1 MDAERA
7 RSKTQLDDEDDH
19 GDEEDAEGA
28 AADLAALSTGVVL
41 PQGGQQLEQWCGGP
55 PRPRSPPRREA
66 AAHTDCDSLTRV
78 PVGPGRRCRALERS
92 TLDAFT
98 KLTRAHR
105 NTADLAQHPRYL
117 LLQQVHYATVRR
129 LLTAPPRPREEA
141 RLWEARGAVLAST
154 GGVPQLPKDALALLE
169 KHTAPG
175 LRATYQKRLF
185 GPKKENLRKIKK
197 ELIKLVPQA
206 EARMPA
212 TPPPMP
218 EQLPQ
223 ELIRLLLQP
232 PGSGAEGES
241 LEAWSMAAEAT
252 LALCCITGSLLQL
265 LQLPR
270 AVYCRGVQIPA
281 VPLASR
287 LYELQRRAQGHP
299 SYESWIHD
307 SGSTARA
314 RCRLPTPPQR
324 LAAWLPGLGPLLR
337 SQARRFGS
345 SEACG
350 GLRSS
355 PPAAQERGCSSFA
368 TTRQHALD
376 GARPL
381 DRGRPCG
388 GGRNLPRSA
397 LVPPRSRR
405 DLTAISPR
413 SRLYIDDI
421 SLRSRR
427 DLAVISP

>member
-1 MDAERA
+1 M
-7 RSKTQLDDEDDH
+7 
-19 GDEEDAEGA
+19 
-28 AADLAALSTGVVL
+28 
-41 PQGGQQLEQWCGGP
+41 
-55 PRPRSPPRREA
+55 
-66 AAHTDCDSLTRV
+66 
-78 PVGPGRRCRALERS
+78 GPGRRCRALERS

-105 NTADLAQHPRYL
+105 STADLAQHPRYL

-345 SEACG
+345 LEACG

-355 PPAAQERGCSSFA
+355 PPAAPRARVLLFCHHQAACSG
-368 TTRQHALD
+368 R
-376 GARPL
+376 RPAP
-381 DRGRPCG
+381 R
-388 GGRNLPRSA
+388 PRSS
-397 LVPPRSRR
+397 LRRRSQSPSICPRPA
-405 DLTAISPR
+405 AISPR
-413 SRLYIDDI
+413 SH
-421 SLRSRR
+421 R
-427 DLAVISP
+427 DLAAISGGGGRAGERRDARVRSVGRTRAARRRARA